1 MDIMDKMDFKYR
13 LNEINKNYEQLIS
26 IKNTPL
32 LPGNGIFLRY
42 KNPVLTAAHTPPF
55 WRYDLNPKTNK
66 TPESHKLS
74 IRSGS

>member
-32 LPGNGIFLRY
+32 LRNGIFLRY
-42 KNPVLTAAHTPPF
+42 KICVNGSS
-55 WRYDLNPKTNK
+55 Y
-66 TPESHKLS
+66 SS
-74 IRSGS
+74 ILAV